1 MTRFRL
7 LLSNEVKLFRTAIP
21 IHLVVIL
28 QPTIMYLLM
37 AVILVHPT
45 FDMYVAATAT
55 RSEVRPEREEGWA
68 PTETRG
74 RLLIAAM
81 EEVGSPV
88 GQPYIKPILVNC
100 RGDSQRGWQG
110 EGVARQVIT
119 VEERDG
125 VATAVQIYG
134 LIDSN
139 LVKNLRNRLTA
150 AGLRLW
156 NEELGERAVEV
167 RQRPWLPRDVPYS
180 VYFGMGLQTMA
191 AFLAAAAIGAVL
203 TAQEFELQTILEY
216 RLAPAPPVQVLG
228 ARLTRLVLSGLIAA
242 GLLLIAVGL
251 VTGYW
256 PSALWRVIL
265 ILLSVGLIAGCVGV
279 LAGLL
284 LRKTIPA
291 FLVALVSGFV
301 GWILGSG
308 FGLAAGFG
316 SWYERVSR
324 LTPFTHATE
333 LLFPSY
339 YGQGV
344 GSPLFSALFLVF
356 LNVGLVVL
364 TVLTYATVVQSLGV
378 VRAAAPAAGTRSG
391 AAEAER

>member
-1 MTRFRL
+1 MARFRL
-7 LLSNEVKLFRTAIP
+7 MLSSEIKLFRTAIP

-45 FDMYVAATAT
+45 FDMQVA
-55 RSEVRPEREEGWA
+55 RPDTDLGWA
-68 PTETRG
+68 LVG
-74 RLLIAAM
+74 AM

-88 GQPYIKPILVNC
+88 GLPYIRPILVDWY
-100 RGDSQRGWQG
+100 GGAVS
-110 EGVARQVIT
+110 RQVVIL
-119 VEERDG
+119 EDREG
-125 VATAVQIYG
+125 IATAVQVYG

-139 LVKNLRNRLTA
+139 LVKNFRNRLTA

-156 NEELGERAVEV
+156 NADLDERAVEV
-167 RQRPWLPRDVPYS
+167 EQRPWLPRDVPYS

-191 AFLAAAAIGAVL
+191 AFLAAAAIGAIL

-216 RLAPAPPVQVLG
+216 RLAPAPATLILG
-228 ARLTRLVLSGLIAA
+228 ARLTRLALSGLIAA
-242 GLLLIAVGL
+242 TLLLVAVGL

-256 PSALWRVIL
+256 PAALWRVLL
-265 ILLSVGLIAGCVGV
+265 ILLSVGVIASCVGI

-284 LRKTIPA
+284 LRKSIPA
-291 FLVALVSGFV
+291 FLIGLVGAFV

-316 SWYERVSR
+316 GWYERLSR
-324 LTPFTHATE
+324 LTPFTHAIE

-339 YGQGV
+339 YGQPV
-344 GSPLFSALFLVF
+344 GNPLASVLFLV
-356 LNVGLVVL
+356 LLSGGLVAL
-364 TVLTYATVVQSLGV
+364 TGLAYRQRVMRQA
-378 VRAAAPAAGTRSG
+378 
-391 AAEAER
+391 

>member
-1 MTRFRL
+1 MARFRL

-28 QPTIMYLLM
+28 QPTVMYLLM

-45 FDMYVAATAT
+45 FDMYVA
-55 RSEVRPEREEGWA
+55 RPDTDVGWVLV
-68 PTETRG
+68 G
-74 RLLIAAM
+74 AM
-81 EEVGSPV
+81 EEVGSPI
-88 GQPYIKPILVNC
+88 GSPYIQPILVD
-100 RGDSQRGWQG
+100 RPGGAVS
-110 EGVARQVIT
+110 RQVVA

-125 VATAVQIYG
+125 VATVVQVYG

-150 AGLRLW
+150 AALRLW
-156 NEELGERAVEV
+156 DADLGDRAVVVHE
-167 RQRPWLPRDVPYS
+167 RPWLPYDVPYS

-191 AFLAAAAIGAVL
+191 AFLAAAAIGAIL

-216 RLAPAPPVQVLG
+216 RLAPAPAALILG
-228 ARLTRLVLSGLIAA
+228 ARLTRLVLSALMAA
-242 GLLLIAVGL
+242 ALLLVAVGL
-251 VTGYW
+251 MTGYW
-256 PSALWRVIL
+256 PSALWRVVL
-265 ILLSVGLIAGCVGV
+265 ILLFVGVIAGCVGV

-291 FLVALVSGFV
+291 FLVGLVGGFV

-339 YGQGV
+339 YDQSV
-344 GSPLFSALFLVF
+344 GNPLASVLFLV
-356 LNVGLVVL
+356 LLSGGLVALTGLAYRQRVL
-364 TVLTYATVVQSLGV
+364 RQA
-378 VRAAAPAAGTRSG
+378 
-391 AAEAER
+391 